1 MKTIIALMAVALSF
15 TSSYAQADMSALLN
29 TYMKVKD
36 ALVSSDSK
44 LAATSSAELLKGI
57 QSATAFKQKD
67 ALLKSVQKLA
77 KTTDLE
83 QQREAFAD
91 VSVVMWEAVKND
103 GHLHQDIYYQ
113 YCPMKKAYWLSEEA
127 AIKNPYYGSKMLT
140 CGNVADKKAH

>member
-15 TSSYAQADMSALLN
+15 TSSYAQADMTALLN

-36 ALVSSDSK
+36 ALVRSDSK

-57 QSATAFKQKD
+57 ESANAFKQKD

-91 VSVVMWEAVKND
+91 VSIVMWEAVKSD

-140 CGNVADKKAH
+140 CGNVADKKVH